1 MSTTPEMKV
10 AEQLA
15 NLAES
20 HWFNPAVLGR
30 KLSDQPYYTL
40 DRVMEL
46 VVHIIRNQSIK
57 HKIEAENGNTTE
69 GLLLAHELDK
79 QIQVIKKQ
87 YQFKNLKLPQTAEE
101 QKKFIKSLPTSNTS
115 RYSWSEDKA
124 NLTK

>member
-46 VVHIIRNQSIK
+46 VAHIIRNQSIR
-57 HKIEAENGNTTE
+57 HKSEAENGSTTE

-79 QIQVIKKQ
+79 HIQLIKQQ
-87 YQFKNLKLPQTAEE
+87 YQFKNIKLPANAGE
-101 QKKFIKSLPTSNTS
+101 QKKIIKSLPTPNTN

-124 NLTK
+124 NLSK

>member
-46 VVHIIRNQSIK
+46 VVHIIRNQSVK
-57 HKIEAENGNTTE
+57 HKLEAENGNTTE
-69 GLLLAHELDK
+69 GLLLANELDK
-79 QIQVIKKQ
+79 HIQVIKQQ
-87 YQFKNLKLPQTAEE
+87 YQFKNLKLPASGGDP
-101 QKKFIKSLPTSNTS
+101 KKPNKSLPTS